1 MRGVSPRAAR
11 HCLCP
16 GTVRRQLGSS
26 ACSQDGRTST
36 ARTPRSVQGPGQP
49 GGLPGGGVNPDA
61 RAPGPVLGLD
71 SPRPAWPYALS
82 GSCNIGRFLSW
93 TRMVPSTATMW
104 CIVLRSDAATGG
116 PQAAPTQTWPL
127 PPGRRLGLG
136 LPLGP
141 SRSLKWTRGRAPG
154 TDPRAAGPCAGM
166 AMTASGCTT
175 RPARARPAGVK
186 IFQARQLVCSH
197 HREPTLI
204 HITDLFPTVLLSHLV
219 SGQLF
224 FCTASAPNITHTP
237 CCYIQLNQTCWP
249 HPCCLLRPISQ
260 PCPHILLVHPFT
272 HPFYTH
278 AWLSS

>member
-1 MRGVSPRAAR
+1 VRGVSPRAAR

-61 RAPGPVLGLD
+61 RAPGPVLGFD

-82 GSCNIGRFLSW
+82 GSCNLGRFLSW

-116 PQAAPTQTWPL
+116 PQAAPTQ
-127 PPGRRLGLG
+127 
-136 LPLGP
+136 LGP
-141 SRSLKWTRGRAPG
+141 CPPDADSDWACRSDRPAPLQRTRGRAPG

-166 AMTASGCTT
+166 AMTASECTS

-186 IFQARQLVCSH
+186 IFQARQSVCSH

-204 HITDLFPTVLLSHLV
+204 HITDLFPTVLLSHPV
-219 SGQLF
+219 SGQFSF
-224 FCTASAPNITHTP
+224 FARP
-237 CCYIQLNQTCWP
+237 
-249 HPCCLLRPISQ
+249 LLLI
-260 PCPHILLVHPFT
+260 
-272 HPFYTH
+272 
-278 AWLSS
+278 